1 MRYPEET
8 RKGNMWRA
16 LDTGWDGTRING
28 ILKEV
33 VSGRNEKRVGEND
46 EVEEVMEY
54 VAPL

>member
-1 MRYPEET
+1 
-8 RKGNMWRA
+8 MWRV

-46 EVEEVMEY
+46 EVEEVMDY